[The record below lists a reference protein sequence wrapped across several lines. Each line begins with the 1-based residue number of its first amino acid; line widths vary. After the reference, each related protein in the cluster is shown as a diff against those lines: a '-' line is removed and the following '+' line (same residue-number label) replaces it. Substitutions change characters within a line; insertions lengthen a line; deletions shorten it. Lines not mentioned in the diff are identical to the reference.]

1 MCRVA
6 DIRLEALP
14 PQFQDVE
21 LVRDADLIFKDPEI
35 DIVVELIGGI
45 EPAKT
50 FILKAIEHGKHVVT
64 ANKALVSQ
72 HGMEIFE
79 AAAGE
84 KRRSRL

>member
-1 MCRVA
+1 MKEIKVGLLGFGTVGSGLAEVLLQQAERLRRKTGASIRLCRVA

-45 EPAKT
+45 EPA
-50 FILKAIEHGKHVVT
+50 
-64 ANKALVSQ
+64 
-72 HGMEIFE
+72 
-79 AAAGE
+79 
-84 KRRSRL
+84 